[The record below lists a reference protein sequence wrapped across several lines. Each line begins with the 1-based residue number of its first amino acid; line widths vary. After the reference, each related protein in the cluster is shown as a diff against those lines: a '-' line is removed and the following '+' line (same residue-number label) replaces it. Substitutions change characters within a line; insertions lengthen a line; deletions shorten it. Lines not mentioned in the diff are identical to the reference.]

1 MVKWFIS
8 HLWKEYT
15 RSPNFGKSKGI
26 SILMGVLVFIMIIYL
41 LALGVLMDRILTEA
55 FPNQNPV
62 VVFNGGLIFYFFA
75 DLLIRFFMQGLPKLN
90 IESYLHLP
98 IKKNA
103 IVRFMVLRT
112 LTSAFNFLPLFVI
125 IPFTLISVTK
135 LYGALPTLIWFIA
148 ILLMVW
154 GNNFLATYLKRLLG
168 SKPRIIGILSILYL
182 AIFMLNYFSVIDI
195 NYISATF
202 FGLFIT
208 EKVYLLI
215 PLIYLIIAY
224 YLHYAFLKQRLYPEE
239 INTKKVRRVDAISKI
254 KYFKSLGAL
263 GTMMALDLKMIWR
276 HKRTRTIIYMTP
288 VFLLYGFFFYP
299 QDIYMNM
306 TGMLIFVGVFMTGGL
321 MINYN
326 NYAFAYESGYFD
338 ALLANNIDFR
348 MYLRMKYLNSV
359 LLCSVCYIITIPYVY
374 FGAEILLINTVAFL
388 YNLGIVSI
396 VLLYMATFNKKN
408 MDLSKGA
415 AFNYQGMNASNW
427 LAMLPAFLMP
437 VITYAPFYFIGY
449 PTAGL
454 LFIGII
460 GLLGLIFN
468 KYLLEIVYKQFNKR
482 RYIMSQGFRER

>member
-26 SILMGVLVFIMIIYL
+26 SILFGVLLFLMVVYL
-41 LALGVLMDRILTEA
+41 LALGILMDRILREA
-55 FPNQNPV
+55 FPEQDPV

-75 DLLIRFFMQGLPKLN
+75 DLLIRFFMQSLPKMN

-103 IVRFMVLRT
+103 IVRFVVLRT

-125 IPFTLISVTK
+125 IPFTIISVSEI
-135 LYGALPTLIWFIA
+135 YGPQATLIWFLS
-148 ILLMVW
+148 ILIMVW
-154 GNNFLATYLKRLLG
+154 GNNFLATYLKRLFG
-168 SKPRIIGILSILYL
+168 SKPRIIGMLSILFL
-182 AIFMLNYFSVIDI
+182 AIFMLNYFSIIDI
-195 NYISATF
+195 NRISAAF
-202 FGLFIT
+202 FGLFLTDVI
-208 EKVYLLI
+208 YILI
-215 PLIYLIIAY
+215 PLAYLFISY
-224 YLHYAFLKQRLYPEE
+224 YLHYSFLKRRLYPEE
-239 INTKKVRRVDAISKI
+239 INTKKVQRVDAISRI
-254 KYFKSLGAL
+254 KYLKTLGAL
-263 GTMMALDLKMIWR
+263 GTMIALDLKMIWR
-276 HKRTRTIIYMTP
+276 HKRTRTIVYMTP
-288 VFLLYGFFFYP
+288 VFILYGFFFYP
-299 QDIYMNM
+299 MEIYVQQ

-326 NYAFAYESGYFD
+326 NYAFAYESNYFD
-338 ALLANNIDFR
+338 GLMANNIDFR

-359 LLCSVCYIITIPYVY
+359 LLCTVCYVITIPYVY
-374 FGAEILLINTVAFL
+374 FGTEILLINTMAFL
-388 YNLGIVSI
+388 YNLGVVSI
-396 VLLYMATFNKKN
+396 VLLYMSTYNKKN

-460 GLLGLIFN
+460 GLIGLIFN
-468 KYLLEIVYKQFNKR
+468 KYLLELVFKQFEKR
-482 RYIMSQGFRER
+482 KYIMAQGFRER